1 MSTPVDSGLVDRF
14 RAIIARRLGLQFDD
28 TRLGWLEDLLRRR
41 IESARQVGE
50 LYLAQLEYGAAPHQ
64 LAELAQE
71 LTVPETYFFR
81 SIDQFRALQEQ
92 VLPERLRAQAARRC
106 VRILSAGCASGEEP
120 YSIAMALHGLLP
132 DASWQLSIHAVD
144 VNPAMLEKARR
155 GRYTAWSLR
164 ETPAAMRER
173 WFRPI
178 GPKLALDDAIRAAVT
193 FEERNLNADD
203 PNFWRS
209 GSFDV
214 VFCRNV
220 LMYFTPQ
227 AAQAAVARIARSVAP
242 GGVLF
247 LGHAETLRN
256 LSQDFHLRHT
266 HGTFYYER
274 KDTLA
279 QQPDIGAQARAP
291 ATAAH
296 PSAFTTTALERG
308 ESWIEAIGEATA
320 RIRALTAQP
329 RSGPRL
335 DAESAAQNSHLGRA
349 LDLFRQERFA
359 DALGLVQALPAGSTR
374 DPDMLLLHAVLLV
387 HRGQLKEAEETC
399 HRLLSIDGLNAGAH
413 YVLALC
419 REGWGNY
426 TGAADCDQ
434 VAVYLDPAF
443 AMPRLHLGLLAR
455 RAGDHDAMRRELQ
468 QALVL
473 LQREDASR
481 LLLFGGGFDRGALL
495 GLCRAELRAI
505 GGVA

>member
-1 MSTPVDSGLVDRF
+1 MSTPVNSSLLDRF
-14 RAIIARRLGLQFDD
+14 RAIIERRLGLQFDD
-28 TRLGWLEDLLRRR
+28 TRQGWLEDLLRRR
-41 IESARQVGE
+41 IESAHQAGE
-50 LYLAQLEYGAAPHQ
+50 LYLAQLEYGAAPDQ
-64 LAELAQE
+64 LTALAQE

-81 SIDQFRALQEQ
+81 SSDQLRALQEQ

-120 YSIAMALHGLLP
+120 YSIAMALYGLLP

-155 GRYTAWSLR
+155 GHYTAWSLR
-164 ETPAAMRER
+164 ETPAAMRDR

-178 GPKLALDDAIRAAVT
+178 GSKVALDDTIRAAVT

-203 PNFWRS
+203 ANFWRS

-220 LMYFTPQ
+220 LMYFAPQ
-227 AAQAAVARIARSVAP
+227 AAQAAVARIARSLTP

-274 KDTLA
+274 KVA
-279 QQPDIGAQARAP
+279 QQPDIGAQAQAHAP
-291 ATAAH
+291 ATAAD
-296 PSAFTTTALERG
+296 PSALTARALDRG
-308 ESWIEAIGEATA
+308 ESWVEAIGEATA
-320 RIRALTAQP
+320 RVRALTTQP
-329 RSGPRL
+329 RSGPRP
-335 DAESAAQNSHLGRA
+335 DAAQNSHLGRA

-359 DALGLVQALPAGSTR
+359 DALGLVQALPSESTR

-387 HRGQLKEAEETC
+387 HRGQLKEAKETC

-419 REGWGNY
+419 REGCGDY
-426 TGAADCDQ
+426 TGSADCDQ

-455 RAGDHDAMRRELQ
+455 RAGDRDAMRRELQ
-468 QALVL
+468 QAMVL

-481 LLLFGGGFDRGALL
+481 LLLFGGGFDRSALL
-495 GLCRAELRAI
+495 GLCRTELRAI
-505 GGVA
+505 GGVS